1 MANEVN
7 IYSPRYLAEVVRQ
20 APPVRTYFRDTF
32 FTNVKPFSTERVD
45 IDLVKGDRR
54 MAAFVHPRPHDL
66 RQIARAVNIH
76 FVSH

>member
-20 APPVRTYFRDTF
+20 TPAVHTYFRDTF
-32 FTNVKPFSTERVD
+32 FTNVKTFATERVD

-54 MAAFVHPRPHDL
+54 MVELQAHPLPIPDKVDSWL
-66 RQIARAVNIH
+66 VATVC
-76 FVSH
+76 